1 MFSSQ
6 KSRESTKKTKEVKID
21 LINNKTESKGT
32 PNSVKQNLT
41 NSYKTVLE
49 KR

>member
-21 LINNKTESKGT
+21 LINK
-32 PNSVKQNLT
+32 KQKAKEHPIL
-41 NSYKTVLE
+41 
-49 KR
+49 